1 MSFDLLNS
9 ALNALGEIVSTEPDV
24 LEKHACDW
32 SNVDRQRPLAV
43 LRPRSVAEVAAAL
56 RACHAAGIA
65 VVPQG
70 GLTGLA
76 GGATPQ
82 ANQVVLSLERL
93 KGIEEID
100 RDSATMTV
108 LAGTPLEVAQK
119 AAEEAG
125 LYLALDI
132 GARGT
137 CQIGGN
143 VATNAGGNHVIRY
156 GMARAQVLG
165 LETVLADGTVLSS
178 LTKVM
183 KNNAGYDLNQ
193 LFIGSEGT
201 LGIVTRVV
209 LRLHARPRSKS
220 TALVATTGYEA
231 TVKLLRRLQN
241 TLGDISAFEAM
252 WPDFYRYVTN
262 HPSTGVKPMADTYPF
277 YALTEFRGGEPE
289 RDGAR
294 LEECLG
300 AAIEDG
306 EVVDALIAQ
315 SEREAR
321 SFWTIREGA
330 ALDLQ
335 PYLIN
340 FDVSAPTAQLGALAE
355 RLKAALTARW
365 PEGNFHV
372 YGHIGDGN
380 IHLSAWVGGTLE
392 QVAHEMDEIVY
403 GEVRRIGG
411 SISAEHGIG
420 TLKRAYLGHSRSAAE
435 IDVMRRIKAALDPKG
450 ILNPGKVI

>member
-1 MSFDLLNS
+1 MSSELLTS
-9 ALNALGEIVSTEPDV
+9 TLSTLGEIVSTEPDV

-32 SNVDRQRPLAV
+32 SDVNRQRPLAV
-43 LRPRSVAEVAAAL
+43 LRPRSVAEVSAAL

-76 GGATPQ
+76 GGATPL
-82 ANQVVLSLERL
+82 AGQVVLSLERL

-108 LAGTPLEVAQK
+108 LAGTPLEMAQK

-132 GARGT
+132 GSRGS

-143 VATNAGGNHVIRY
+143 IATNAGGNHVIRY

-165 LETVLADGTVLSS
+165 LETVLADGTVLTALS
-178 LTKVM
+178 KVM

-201 LGIVTRVV
+201 LGIVTRAV
-209 LRLHARPRSKS
+209 LRLHARPRSRS
-220 TALVATTGYEA
+220 TALIATGGYDA
-231 TVKLLRRLQN
+231 AVRVLRRLQAE
-241 TLGDISAFEAM
+241 LGEVSGFEAM
-252 WPDFYRYVTN
+252 WPDFYRYVTQ
-262 HPSTGVKPMADTYPF
+262 HAGIRPMADTHPY
-277 YALTEFRGGEPE
+277 YALTEFQGSEPE
-289 RDGAR
+289 RDGTR

-300 AAIEDG
+300 AAIEAGDAL
-306 EVVDALIAQ
+306 DALIAQ

-321 SFWTIREGA
+321 SFWKIREGEP
-330 ALDLQ
+330 LDRL

-340 FDVSAPTAQLGALAE
+340 FDVSAPTAQLGALGD
-355 RLKAALTARW
+355 RLKASLAARW
-365 PEGNFHV
+365 PDGLFFV
-372 YGHIGDGN
+372 YGHVGDGN
-380 IHLSAWVGGTLE
+380 IHLSGWAGGTMDA
-392 QVAHEMDEIVY
+392 VAHDMDEIVY

-420 TLKRAYLGHSRSAAE
+420 TLKRDYLGHSRSAAE
-435 IDVMRRIKAALDPKG
+435 IAVMRRIKAALDPKG

>member
-1 MSFDLLNS
+1 MSSELSIS
-9 ALNALGEIVSTEPDV
+9 ALNALGEIVSTESDV

-32 SNVDRQRPLAV
+32 SGVNHQRPLAV
-43 LRPRSVAEVAAAL
+43 LRPRSVAEVSAAL

-82 ANQVVLSLERL
+82 AGQVVLSLERL
-93 KGIEEID
+93 KGIEEVD

-108 LAGTPLEVAQK
+108 LAGTPLEMAQK
-119 AAEEAG
+119 AAEDAG

-132 GARGT
+132 GSRGS

-143 VATNAGGNHVIRY
+143 IATNAGGNHVIRY

-165 LETVLADGTVLSS
+165 LETVLADGTILTALS
-178 LTKVM
+178 KVM

-201 LGIVTRVV
+201 LGIVTRAV
-209 LRLHARPRSKS
+209 LRLHAKPRSKS
-220 TALVATTGYEA
+220 TALIATAGYDA
-231 TVKLLRRLQN
+231 AVRVLRRLQAE
-241 TLGDISAFEAM
+241 LGEVSGFEAM
-252 WPDFYRYVTN
+252 WPHFYRYVTE
-262 HPSTGVKPMADTYPF
+262 HAGIKPMAETHPF
-277 YALTEFRGGEPE
+277 YALTEFQGSEPE
-289 RDGAR
+289 RDGMR
-294 LEECLG
+294 LEDCLG
-300 AAIEDG
+300 AAIEAGDAL
-306 EVVDALIAQ
+306 DALIAQ

-321 SFWTIREGA
+321 SFWKIREGEP
-330 ALDLQ
+330 LDRL

-340 FDVSAPTAQLGALAE
+340 FDVSAPTAQLGALGE
-355 RLKAALTARW
+355 RLKAALIARW
-365 PEGNFHV
+365 PEGLFFV
-372 YGHIGDGN
+372 YGHVGDGN
-380 IHLSAWVGGTLE
+380 IHLSAWAGGTMDA
-392 QVAHEMDEIVY
+392 VAHEMDEIVY

>member
-1 MSFDLLNS
+1 MSSELLNA
-9 ALNALGEIVSTEPDV
+9 ALNALGEIVSIEPDV
-24 LEKHACDW
+24 LDKHACDW
-32 SNVDRQRPLAV
+32 SDVNRQRPLAV
-43 LRPRSVAEVAAAL
+43 LRPRSVAEVSAAL

-82 ANQVVLSLERL
+82 AGQAVLSLERL

-108 LAGTPLEVAQK
+108 LAGTPLEMAQK
-119 AAEEAG
+119 AAEDAG

-132 GARGT
+132 GSRGS
-137 CQIGGN
+137 CQVGGN
-143 VATNAGGNHVIRY
+143 IATNAGGNHVIRY

-165 LETVLADGTVLSS
+165 LETVLADGTILSA

-201 LGIVTRVV
+201 LGIVTRAV
-209 LRLHARPRSKS
+209 LRLRARPRSKS
-220 TALVATTGYEA
+220 TALIASAGFDAAVRI
-231 TVKLLRRLQN
+231 LRQLQAE
-241 TLGDISAFEAM
+241 LGEISGFEAM
-252 WPDFYRYVTN
+252 WPDFYRYVTE
-262 HPSTGVKPMADTYPF
+262 HGGVRPMTDTHPF
-277 YALTEFRGGEPE
+277 YALTEFQGNESD

-294 LEECLG
+294 LEESLT
-300 AAIEDG
+300 AAIETG
-306 EVVDALIAQ
+306 DALDAVIAQ

-321 SFWTIREGA
+321 SFWKIREGEP
-330 ALDLQ
+330 LDRL

-340 FDVSAPTAQLGALAE
+340 FDVSAPTAQLGALGE
-355 RLKAALTARW
+355 RLKASLGARW
-365 PEGNFHV
+365 PEGLFFV

-380 IHLSAWVGGTLE
+380 IHLSGWAGGTMDA
-392 QVAHEMDEIVY
+392 VAHEMDEIVY

>member
-1 MSFDLLNS
+1 
-9 ALNALGEIVSTEPDV
+9 LGEIVSIEPDV

-32 SNVDRQRPLAV
+32 SNVNRQRPLAV
-43 LRPRSVAEVAAAL
+43 LRPRSVAEVSAAL
-56 RACHAAGIA
+56 RACHAAGLA

-93 KGIEEID
+93 KGVEEID

-108 LAGTPLEVAQK
+108 LAGTPLEMAQK
-119 AAEEAG
+119 AAEDAG

-132 GARGT
+132 GSRGS
-137 CQIGGN
+137 CQVGGN
-143 VATNAGGNHVIRY
+143 IATNAGGNHVIRY

-165 LETVLADGTVLSS
+165 LETVLADGTILSA

-201 LGIVTRVV
+201 LGVVTRAV
-209 LRLHARPRSKS
+209 LRLHAKPRSRS
-220 TALVATTGYEA
+220 TALIATTGYEA
-231 TVKLLRRLQN
+231 TVRLLRRLQE
-241 TLGDISAFEAM
+241 TLGEISAFEAM

-262 HPSTGVKPMADTYPF
+262 HPATGVKPMADDQPF
-277 YALTEFRGGEPE
+277 YALTEFQGSESE
-289 RDGAR
+289 RDRER

-306 EVVDALIAQ
+306 DVLDALIAQ

-321 SFWTIREGA
+321 SFWKIREGEP
-330 ALDLQ
+330 LDLM
-335 PYLIN
+335 PYVIN
-340 FDVSAPTAQLGALAE
+340 FDVSAPTAQLGALGD

-365 PEGNFHV
+365 PDGLFFV

-380 IHLSAWVGGTLE
+380 IHLSGWAGGTMDA
-392 QVAHEMDEIVY
+392 VAHEMDEIVY
-403 GEVRRIGG
+403 GEVRQIGG

-420 TLKRAYLGHSRSAAE
+420 TLKRDYLGHSRSAAE
-435 IDVMRRIKAALDPKG
+435 IEVMRRIKAALDPKG

>member
-1 MSFDLLNS
+1 MPSELLHS
-9 ALNALGEIVSTEPDV
+9 ALKTLGEIVSTEPDV

-32 SNVDRQRPLAV
+32 SNVNRQRPLAV
-43 LRPRSVAEVAAAL
+43 LRPRSVAEVSAAL

-82 ANQVVLSLERL
+82 AHQVVLSLERL

-108 LAGTPLEVAQK
+108 LAGTPLEMAQK
-119 AAEEAG
+119 AADDAG
-125 LYLALDI
+125 LYLGLDI
-132 GARGT
+132 GSRGS

-143 VATNAGGNHVIRY
+143 IATNAGGNHVIRY

-165 LETVLADGTVLSS
+165 LETVLADGTILTALS
-178 LTKVM
+178 KVM

-201 LGIVTRVV
+201 LGIVTRAV

-220 TALVATTGYEA
+220 TALIATPGYDA
-231 TVKLLRRLQN
+231 AVRVLRRLQAE
-241 TLGDISAFEAM
+241 LGEVSGFESM
-252 WPDFYRYVTN
+252 WPDFYRYVTE
-262 HPSTGVKPMADTYPF
+262 HAGLKPMADSHPF
-277 YALTEFRGGEPE
+277 YALTEFQGNEPE

-294 LEECLG
+294 LEQCLA
-300 AAIEDG
+300 AAIDTG
-306 EVVDALIAQ
+306 DALDALIAQ

-321 SFWTIREGA
+321 SFWTIREGEP
-330 ALDLQ
+330 LDRL

-340 FDVSAPTAQLGALAE
+340 FDVSAPTAQLGALGD
-355 RLKAALTARW
+355 RLKASLAARW
-365 PEGNFHV
+365 PDGLFFV

-380 IHLSAWVGGTLE
+380 IHLSAWAGGAME

-420 TLKRAYLGHSRSAAE
+420 TLKRDYLGHSRTTAE

>member
-1 MSFDLLNS
+1 MSID
-9 ALNALGEIVSTEPDV
+9 ALKVLGEMVSIETDV
-24 LEKHACDW
+24 LDKHACDW
-32 SNVDRQRPLAV
+32 SGVNPRRPLAV
-43 LRPRSVAEVAAAL
+43 LRPRTVQEVSTAL
-56 RACHAAGIA
+56 RTCNDANIA

-82 ANQVVLSLERL
+82 AGQVVLSLERL
-93 KGIEEID
+93 KGVEEID

-108 LAGTPLEVAQK
+108 LAGTPLEVAQR

-132 GARGT
+132 GSRGS

-165 LETVLADGTVLSS
+165 LETVLADGTILTS

-201 LGIVTRVV
+201 LGVVTRVV
-209 LRLHARPRSKS
+209 LRLHARPLTKS
-220 TALVATTGYEA
+220 TALIATAGYDA
-231 TVKLLRRLQN
+231 TVRLLRRLQAS
-241 TLGDISAFEAM
+241 LGEVSAFEAM
-252 WPDFYRYVTN
+252 WPGFYRYVTD
-262 HPSTGVKPMADTYPF
+262 HPKTGVKPMADDHPF
-277 YALTEFRGGEPE
+277 YALIEFQGSEPE
-289 RDGAR
+289 RDRAR
-294 LEECLG
+294 LEETLG
-300 AAIEDG
+300 AAIEAG
-306 EVVDALIAQ
+306 EALDALIAQ

-321 SFWTIREGA
+321 DFWRIREGE
-330 ALDLQ
+330 ALDLL

-340 FDVSAPTAQLGALAE
+340 FDVSAPTAQLGALAD
-355 RLKAALTARW
+355 RLKAALMARW
-365 PEGNFHV
+365 PEGLFFV

-380 IHLSAWVGGTLE
+380 IHLSAWAGGTME

-420 TLKRAYLGHSRSAAE
+420 TLKRDYLGHSRSAAE
-435 IDVMRRIKAALDPKG
+435 IGAMRRIKSALDPKG

>member
-1 MSFDLLNS
+1 MSFDLLS
-9 ALNALGEIVSTEPDV
+9 SLGDMVSQEPDV
-24 LEKHACDW
+24 LDRHACDW
-32 SNVDRQRPLAV
+32 SGLNVQRPVAV
-43 LRPRSVAEVAAAL
+43 LRPRSVAEVSAAL
-56 RACHAAGIA
+56 RLCHDAGIA

-82 ANQVVLSLERL
+82 AGQVVLSLERL

-108 LAGTPLEVAQK
+108 LAGTPLEAAQR

-132 GARGT
+132 GARGS

-143 VATNAGGNHVIRY
+143 IATNAGGNHVIRY

-165 LETVLADGTVLSS
+165 LETVLADGTVLTALS
-178 LTKVM
+178 KVM

-201 LGIVTRVV
+201 LGVVTRAV
-209 LRLHARPRSKS
+209 LRLRARPQSRT
-220 TALVATTGYEA
+220 TALVAAAGYDA
-231 TVKLLRRLQN
+231 TVRLLRRLQAS
-241 TLGDISAFEAM
+241 LGEVSAFEAM
-252 WPDFYRYVTN
+252 WPEFYRYVASRAAIAT
-262 HPSTGVKPMADTYPF
+262 KPLADEYPF
-277 YALTEFRGGEPE
+277 YALTEFEGSEAE
-289 RDGAR
+289 RDRGR

-300 AAIEDG
+300 AAIEAG
-306 EVVDALIAQ
+306 EALDAVIAQ
-315 SEREAR
+315 SERQAR
-321 SFWTIREGA
+321 DFWVIREGEP
-330 ALDLQ
+330 LDQL
-335 PYLIN
+335 PYLVN
-340 FDVSAPTAQLGALAE
+340 FDVSAPTAQLGELAQ
-355 RLKAALTARW
+355 RLASALTARW
-365 PEGNFHV
+365 PEGQFYV
-372 YGHIGDGN
+372 YGHVGDGN

-392 QVAHEMDEIVY
+392 QVTHEMDDIVY

-420 TLKRAYLGHSRSAAE
+420 TLKRAYLGHSRSPAE

-450 ILNPGKVI
+450 ILNPGKVL

>member
-1 MSFDLLNS
+1 MSFDPLS
-9 ALNALGEIVSTEPDV
+9 KLNALGEIVSTEPDV

-32 SNVDRQRPLAV
+32 SNVNRQRPLAV
-43 LRPRSVAEVAAAL
+43 LRPRSVAEVSASL
-56 RACHAAGIA
+56 RTCHAAGIA

-82 ANQVVLSLERL
+82 AGQVVLSLERL

-108 LAGTPLEVAQK
+108 LAGTPLEMAQK

-132 GARGT
+132 GSRGS

-143 VATNAGGNHVIRY
+143 IATNAGGNHVIRY

-165 LETVLADGTVLSS
+165 LETVLADGTVLTALS
-178 LTKVM
+178 KVM

-201 LGIVTRVV
+201 LGIVTRAV

-220 TALVATTGYEA
+220 TALVATSGYDA
-231 TVKLLRRLQN
+231 AVRVLRRLQAE
-241 TLGDISAFEAM
+241 LGEVSGFEAM
-252 WPDFYRYVTN
+252 WPDFYRYVTDK
-262 HPSTGVKPMADTYPF
+262 SGIKPMAGTHPF
-277 YALTEFRGGEPE
+277 YALTEFQGNEPE
-289 RDGAR
+289 RDGVR

-300 AAIEDG
+300 AAIEAG
-306 EVVDALIAQ
+306 DALDAIVAQ

-321 SFWTIREGA
+321 SFWNIREGEP
-330 ALDLQ
+330 LDRL

-340 FDVSAPTAQLGALAE
+340 FDVSAPTALLGALGD
-355 RLKAALTARW
+355 RLKAALAARW
-365 PEGNFHV
+365 PEGLFFV
-372 YGHIGDGN
+372 YGHVGDGN
-380 IHLSAWVGGTLE
+380 IHLSGWAGGTMD

-420 TLKRAYLGHSRSAAE
+420 TLKRDYLGYSRSAAE
-435 IDVMRRIKAALDPKG
+435 IEVMRRIKAALDPKG

>member
-1 MSFDLLNS
+1 
-9 ALNALGEIVSTEPDV
+9 
-24 LEKHACDW
+24 
-32 SNVDRQRPLAV
+32 
-43 LRPRSVAEVAAAL
+43 
-56 RACHAAGIA
+56 

-76 GGATPQ
+76 GGATPEAGQ
-82 ANQVVLSLERL
+82 IVLSLERL

-100 RDSATMTV
+100 SDSATMTV

-132 GARGT
+132 GSRGS

-165 LETVLADGTVLSS
+165 LETVLADGTILTS

-209 LRLHARPRSKS
+209 LRLHPRPQGKT
-220 TALVATTGYEA
+220 TALIATAGYDA
-231 TVKLLRRLQN
+231 TVRLLRRLQRN
-241 TLGDISAFEAM
+241 LGEVSAFEAM
-252 WPDFYRYVTN
+252 WPDFYRFVTD
-262 HPSTGVKPMADTYPF
+262 HPSSRVKPMADTHPF
-277 YALTEFRGGEPE
+277 YALTEFHGNEPE
-289 RDGAR
+289 RDR
-294 LEECLG
+294 TQLEECLG
-300 AAIEDG
+300 AAIEEGDAL
-306 EVVDALIAQ
+306 DALIAQ

-321 SFWTIREGA
+321 SFWTIREGEP
-330 ALDLQ
+330 LDKL

-340 FDVSAPTAQLGALAE
+340 FDVSAPTARLGELADD
-355 RLKAALTARW
+355 LKAKLTARW
-365 PEGNFHV
+365 PEGLFFV

-380 IHLSAWVGGTLE
+380 IHLSAWAGGTMD
-392 QVAHEMDEIVY
+392 QVAHEMDDIVY
-403 GEVRRIGG
+403 DEVRRIGG
-411 SISAEHGIG
+411 SISAEHGVG

>member
-1 MSFDLLNS
+1 MIPDLLTR
-9 ALNALGEIVSTEPDV
+9 LGDMVSTEPDV
-24 LEKHACDW
+24 LDKHACDW

-43 LRPRSVAEVAAAL
+43 LRPRSVAEVSLAL
-56 RACHAAGIA
+56 KSCNELGLA

-76 GGATPQ
+76 GGATPKAGQ
-82 ANQVVLSLERL
+82 IVLSLERL
-93 KGIEEID
+93 KGVEEVD

-108 LAGTPLEVAQK
+108 LAGTPLEAAQK
-119 AAEEAG
+119 AAAEAG

-132 GARGT
+132 GSRGS

-143 VATNAGGNHVIRY
+143 IATNAGGNHVIRY

-165 LETVLADGTVLSS
+165 LETVLADGTVLTS

-201 LGIVTRVV
+201 LGVVTRVV
-209 LRLHARPRSKS
+209 LRLHAQPQSKI
-220 TALVATTGYEA
+220 TALIATPDYAA
-231 TVKLLRRLQN
+231 TVKLLRRLQGS
-241 TLGDISAFEAM
+241 LGELSAFEAM
-252 WPDFYRYVTN
+252 WPGFYRYVVE
-262 HPSTGVKPMADTYPF
+262 HPTTGVKPLATDHPF
-277 YALTEFRGGEPE
+277 HALIEYQGSEAE
-289 RDGAR
+289 RDRERFEA
-294 LEECLG
+294 CLG
-300 AAIEDG
+300 TAIEAGEALDG
-306 EVVDALIAQ
+306 VIAQ

-330 ALDLQ
+330 ALDLL

-340 FDVSAPTAQLGALAE
+340 FDVSAPTAQLGDLAE
-355 RLKAALTARW
+355 RLSVALRKRW
-365 PEGNFHV
+365 PDGQFYV
-372 YGHIGDGN
+372 YGHVGDGN
-380 IHLSAWVGGTLE
+380 IHLSAYAGGTME
-392 QVAHEMDEIVY
+392 SVAHAMDEIVY
-403 GEVRRIGG
+403 DEVRRIGG

-435 IDVMRRIKAALDPKG
+435 IAVMRKIKAALDPKG
-450 ILNPGKVI
+450 TLNPGKVI

>member
-1 MSFDLLNS
+1 LERLKS
-9 ALNALGEIVSTEPDV
+9 LGEMVSTEPDV

-32 SNVDRQRPLAV
+32 SGVNRQQPLAV
-43 LRPRSVAEVAAAL
+43 LRPRSVAEVSAAL
-56 RACHAAGIA
+56 RLCHDAGIA

-82 ANQVVLSLERL
+82 AGQAVLSLERL

-108 LAGTPLEVAQK
+108 LAGTPLEMAQR
-119 AAEEAG
+119 AAEETG

-132 GARGT
+132 GSRGS

-165 LETVLADGTVLSS
+165 LETVLADGTILGA
-178 LTKVM
+178 LTKVL

-209 LRLHARPRSKS
+209 LRLHPRPRGKS
-220 TALVATTGYEA
+220 TALIATAGYDA
-231 TVKLLRRLQN
+231 TVRLLRRLQDG
-241 TLGDISAFEAM
+241 LGGLSAFEAM
-252 WPDFYRYVTN
+252 WPEFYRYVTD
-262 HPSTGVKPMADTYPF
+262 HPSTGAKPMADTHPF
-277 YALTEFRGGEPE
+277 YALAEFQGSEPD
-289 RDGAR
+289 RDGSR
-294 LEECLG
+294 LEECLA
-300 AAIEDG
+300 AAIESGDAL
-306 EVVDALIAQ
+306 DALIAQ

-330 ALDLQ
+330 ALDTL

-340 FDVSAPTAQLGALAE
+340 FDVSAPTSQLGTLAE
-355 RLKAALTARW
+355 QLSSTLRARW
-365 PEGNFHV
+365 PEGLFVV

-380 IHLSAWVGGTLE
+380 IHLSAWAGGTLDA
-392 QVAHEMDEIVY
+392 VAHEMDEIVY

-420 TLKRAYLGHSRSAAE
+420 TLKRAYLGHSRSEAE
-435 IDVMRRIKAALDPKG
+435 IEVMRRIKKALDPKG

>member
-1 MSFDLLNS
+1 MSLDVLNE
-9 ALNALGEIVSTEPDV
+9 LGEIVSAEPDV
-24 LEKHACDW
+24 LDKHACDW
-32 SNVDRQRPLAV
+32 SNVGRQRPLAV
-43 LRPRSVAEVAAAL
+43 LRPRSVQEVSAAL
-56 RACHAAGIA
+56 RVCNAADIA

-76 GGATPQ
+76 GGATPR
-82 ANQVVLSLERL
+82 AGQVVLSLERL

-100 RDSATMTV
+100 RDGATMTV
-108 LAGTPLEVAQK
+108 LAGTPLESAQR

-132 GARGT
+132 GSRGS

-165 LETVLADGTVLSS
+165 LETVLADGTILSA

-209 LRLHARPRSKS
+209 LRLHAKPHGKS
-220 TALVATTGYEA
+220 TALVATPGYEA
-231 TVKLLRRLQN
+231 TVKLLRRLQAS
-241 TLGDISAFEAM
+241 LGEVSAFEAM
-252 WPDFYRYVTN
+252 WPGFYRFVAN
-262 HPSTGVKPMADTYPF
+262 HAATGAKPLADDHPF
-277 YALTEFRGGEPE
+277 YALTEFHGSEPE
-289 RDGAR
+289 RDSAR

-300 AAIEDG
+300 EAIEAGDAI
-306 EVVDALIAQ
+306 DALIAQ

-321 SFWTIREGA
+321 SFWRIREGE
-330 ALDLQ
+330 ALDRL

-340 FDVSAPTAQLGALAE
+340 FDVSAPTAQLGELAE
-355 RLKAALTARW
+355 RLTGSLTGRW
-365 PEGNFHV
+365 PDGQFYV
-372 YGHIGDGN
+372 YGHVGDGN
-380 IHLSAWVGGTLE
+380 IHLSAWAGGTL
-392 QVAHEMDEIVY
+392 QSVAHEMDEIVY
-403 GEVRRIGG
+403 GEVRRIAG

-420 TLKRAYLGHSRSAAE
+420 TLKRAYLGHSRSPAE
-435 IDVMRRIKAALDPKG
+435 IEVMRRIKAALDPKG

>member
-1 MSFDLLNS
+1 MTFDPLIK
-9 ALNALGEIVSTEPDV
+9 LNALGEIVSTAPDV
-24 LEKHACDW
+24 LEQHACDW
-32 SNVDRQRPLAV
+32 SNVNRQRPLAV
-43 LRPRSVAEVAAAL
+43 LRPRSVAEVSESL
-56 RACHAAGIA
+56 RACHAVGIA

-82 ANQVVLSLERL
+82 ADQVVLSLERL
-93 KGIEEID
+93 KGVEEID

-132 GARGT
+132 GSRGS

-143 VATNAGGNHVIRY
+143 IATNAGGNHVIRY

-165 LETVLADGTVLSS
+165 LETVLADGTVLTALS
-178 LTKVM
+178 KVM
-183 KNNAGYDLNQ
+183 KNNTGYDLNQ

-201 LGIVTRVV
+201 LGIVTRAV

-220 TALVATTGYEA
+220 TALVATSGFDA
-231 TVKLLRRLQN
+231 AVRVLRRLQSE
-241 TLGDISAFEAM
+241 LGEVSGFEAM
-252 WPDFYRYVTN
+252 WPDFYRYVTDKAGI
-262 HPSTGVKPMADTYPF
+262 TPMADMHPF
-277 YALTEFRGGEPE
+277 YALTELQGNEPE
-289 RDGAR
+289 RDGTR

-300 AAIEDG
+300 VAIEAG
-306 EVVDALIAQ
+306 DALDAVIAQ

-321 SFWTIREGA
+321 SFWKIREGEP
-330 ALDLQ
+330 LDRL

-340 FDVSAPTAQLGALAE
+340 FDVSAPTAQLGALGD
-355 RLKAALTARW
+355 RLKAALIGRW
-365 PEGNFHV
+365 PEGLFFV
-372 YGHIGDGN
+372 YGHVGDGN
-380 IHLSAWVGGTLE
+380 IHVSGWAGGSME

-420 TLKRAYLGHSRSAAE
+420 TLKRDYLGHSRSAAE
-435 IDVMRRIKAALDPKG
+435 IAVMRRIKAALDPKG

>member
-1 MSFDLLNS
+1 MELPEALRALGDLASTDPDLL
-9 ALNALGEIVSTEPDV
+9 DR
-24 LEKHACDW
+24 HACDW
-32 SNVDRQRPLAV
+32 SNVDRQRPRAV
-43 LRPRSVAEVAAAL
+43 LRPRSVAEVSRAL
-56 RACHAAGIA
+56 KICNDLNLA

-76 GGATPQ
+76 GGATPRAGQ
-82 ANQVVLSLERL
+82 IVLSLERL

-108 LAGTPLEVAQK
+108 LAGTPLEAAQK
-119 AAEEAG
+119 AAAEAG

-132 GARGT
+132 GSRGS
-137 CQIGGN
+137 CQVGGN
-143 VATNAGGNHVIRY
+143 IATNAGGNHVIRY

-165 LETVLADGTVLSS
+165 LETVLADGTVLTS

-201 LGIVTRVV
+201 LGVVTRAV
-209 LRLHARPRSKS
+209 LRLHAQPQSKT
-220 TALVATTGYEA
+220 TALIATPDYAA
-231 TVKLLRRLQN
+231 TVKLLRRLQAE
-241 TLGDISAFEAM
+241 LGEVSGFEAM
-252 WPDFYRYVTN
+252 WPDFYRYVVE
-262 HPSTGVKPMADTYPF
+262 HPTTGVKPLAADHPF
-277 YALTEFRGGEPE
+277 YALVEFQGNEAE
-289 RDGAR
+289 RDRAR
-294 LEECLG
+294 FEACLG
-300 AAIEDG
+300 EAIEAGEALDG
-306 EVVDALIAQ
+306 VIAQ

-330 ALDLQ
+330 PLDMH

-355 RLKAALTARW
+355 RLNAALLARW
-365 PEGNFHV
+365 PEGHFYV
-372 YGHIGDGN
+372 YGHVGDGN
-380 IHLSAWVGGTLE
+380 IHLSAYAGGSMAS
-392 QVAHEMDEIVY
+392 VAHEMDDIVY
-403 GEVRRIGG
+403 DEVRRIGG
-411 SISAEHGIG
+411 SVSAEHGIG

-435 IDVMRRIKAALDPKG
+435 IAVMRKIKAALDPRG

>member
-1 MSFDLLNS
+1 MPVSHL
-9 ALNALGEIVSTEPDV
+9 APLGEIVSTDPDV
-24 LEKHACDW
+24 LDRHACDW

-43 LRPRSVAEVAAAL
+43 LRPRSVAEVSRAL
-56 RACHAAGIA
+56 NVCNDAGIA

-76 GGATPQ
+76 GGATPR
-82 ANQVVLSLERL
+82 AGQVVLSLELL
-93 KGIEEID
+93 KGVEEVD

-108 LAGTPLEVAQK
+108 LAGTPLQAAQQ
-119 AAEEAG
+119 AAEDAG

-132 GARGT
+132 GSRGS

-165 LETVLADGTVLSS
+165 LETVLADGTVLSA

-201 LGIVTRVV
+201 LGVVTRVV
-209 LRLHARPRSKS
+209 LRLHPQPRGKS
-220 TALVATTGYEA
+220 TALVAATGFDA
-231 TVKLLRRLQN
+231 TVRLLRRLQSA
-241 TLGDISAFEAM
+241 LGEVSAFEAM
-252 WPDFYRYVTN
+252 WPDFYRYVSN
-262 HPSTGVKPMADTYPF
+262 HPATGAKPLSDEYPF
-277 YALTEFRGGEPE
+277 YALTEFHGAEPE
-289 RDGAR
+289 RDGTR
-294 LEECLG
+294 LEECLA
-300 AAIEDG
+300 AAIEAGDA
-306 EVVDALIAQ
+306 VDALIAQ

-321 SFWTIREGA
+321 SFWSIREGA
-330 ALDLQ
+330 AIDQL
-335 PYLIN
+335 PYVIN
-340 FDVSAPTAQLGALAE
+340 FDVSAPTAQLGGLGD
-355 RLKAALTARW
+355 RLKAALSARW
-365 PEGNFHV
+365 PAGQFYV

-380 IHLSAWVGGTLE
+380 IHLSAYAGGTLD

-420 TLKRAYLGHSRSAAE
+420 TLKRAYLGHSRSEAE
-435 IDVMRRIKAALDPKG
+435 IAIMRRIKSALDPKG

>member
-1 MSFDLLNS
+1 MSSDPPT
-9 ALNALGEIVSTEPDV
+9 ATLNALGDIVSTEADV
-24 LEKHACDW
+24 LETHACDW
-32 SNVDRQRPLAV
+32 SGVNRQRPRAV
-43 LRPRSVAEVAAAL
+43 LRPRSVEEVSAAL

-82 ANQVVLSLERL
+82 AGQVVLSLEWL

-100 RDSATMTV
+100 CDSATMTV

-119 AAEEAG
+119 AAEAAG

-132 GARGT
+132 GSRGS

-165 LETVLADGTVLSS
+165 LETVLADGTILSA
-178 LTKVM
+178 LTKVI

-201 LGIVTRVV
+201 LGIVTRAV
-209 LRLHARPRSKS
+209 LRLHPPPRSKN
-220 TALVATTGYEA
+220 TALVATAGYDE
-231 TVKLLRRLQN
+231 TVRLLRRLQG
-241 TLGDISAFEAM
+241 TLGGISGFEAM
-252 WPDFYRYVTN
+252 WPEFYRYVTG
-262 HPSTGVKPMADTYPF
+262 HPSTGTKPMTDARPF
-277 YALTEFRGGEPE
+277 YALVEFQGSEAE

-294 LEECLG
+294 LEECL
-300 AAIEDG
+300 AEAIEAG
-306 EVVDALIAQ
+306 EVLDALIAQ

-321 SFWTIREGA
+321 GFWTIREGA
-330 ALDLQ
+330 ALDQL

-340 FDVSAPTAQLGALAE
+340 FDVSAPTAQLGLLAE
-355 RLKAALTARW
+355 RLTTALNARW
-365 PEGNFHV
+365 RKGLFFV

-380 IHLSAWVGGTLE
+380 IHLSAWAGGTMGE
-392 QVAHEMDEIVY
+392 VAHEMDEIVY

-435 IDVMRRIKAALDPKG
+435 IEVMRRIKAALDPKG

>member
-1 MSFDLLNS
+1 MSSELLNS

-32 SNVDRQRPLAV
+32 SNVNRQRPLAV
-43 LRPRSVAEVAAAL
+43 LRPRSVAEVAKVL
-56 RACHAAGIA
+56 RACHAAGLA

-93 KGIEEID
+93 KGVEEID

-108 LAGTPLEVAQK
+108 LAGTPLEMAQK
-119 AAEEAG
+119 AAEDAG

-132 GARGT
+132 GSRGS
-137 CQIGGN
+137 CQVGGN
-143 VATNAGGNHVIRY
+143 IATNAGGNHVIRY

-165 LETVLADGTVLSS
+165 LETVLADGTVLTA

-201 LGIVTRVV
+201 LGVVTRAV
-209 LRLHARPRSKS
+209 LRLHARPRSTS
-220 TALVATTGYEA
+220 TALIATPGYDA
-231 TVKLLRRLQN
+231 AVRVLRRLQE
-241 TLGDISAFEAM
+241 TLGEVSAFEAM

-262 HPSTGVKPMADTYPF
+262 HPATGVKPMADDQPF
-277 YALTEFRGGEPE
+277 YALTEFQGGEPE
-289 RDGAR
+289 RDRER

-306 EVVDALIAQ
+306 DVLDALIAQ

-321 SFWTIREGA
+321 SFWKIREGEP
-330 ALDLQ
+330 LDLM
-335 PYLIN
+335 PYVIN
-340 FDVSAPTAQLGALAE
+340 FDVSAPTAQLGALGE
-355 RLKAALTARW
+355 RLKASLTERW
-365 PEGNFHV
+365 PDGLFFV
-372 YGHIGDGN
+372 YGHVGDGN
-380 IHLSAWVGGTLE
+380 IHLSCWAGGTMD

-420 TLKRAYLGHSRSAAE
+420 TLKRDYLGHSRSAAE
-435 IDVMRRIKAALDPKG
+435 IEVMRRIKAALDPKG

>member
-1 MSFDLLNS
+1 MSSELLIS
-9 ALNALGEIVSTEPDV
+9 ALNALGEIMSSDPSV

-32 SNVDRQRPLAV
+32 SNVNRQRPLAV
-43 LRPRSVAEVAAAL
+43 LRPCSVAEVSAAL

-93 KGIEEID
+93 TGIEEVD

-108 LAGTPLEVAQK
+108 LAGTPLEMAQR

-132 GARGT
+132 GSRGS

-143 VATNAGGNHVIRY
+143 IATNAGGNHVIRY

-165 LETVLADGTVLSS
+165 LETVLADGTILTG

-201 LGIVTRVV
+201 LGIVTRAV
-209 LRLHARPRSKS
+209 LRLHAKPRSKS
-220 TALVATTGYEA
+220 TALIATGGFDA
-231 TVKLLRRLQN
+231 AVRVLRRLQAE
-241 TLGDISAFEAM
+241 LGEVSGFEAM
-252 WPDFYRYVTN
+252 WPDFYRYVTDQAG
-262 HPSTGVKPMADTYPF
+262 TKPMTDSHPF
-277 YALTEFRGGEPE
+277 YALCEFQGSEPE

-294 LEECLG
+294 LEECLA
-300 AAIEDG
+300 AAIETRDAL
-306 EVVDALIAQ
+306 DALIAQ

-321 SFWTIREGA
+321 SFWTIREGEP
-330 ALDLQ
+330 LDRL

-340 FDVSAPTAQLGALAE
+340 FDVSAPTAQLGALGD
-355 RLKAALTARW
+355 RLKASLGAHW
-365 PEGNFHV
+365 PEGLFFV

-380 IHLSAWVGGTLE
+380 IHLSAWAGGTMQ

-420 TLKRAYLGHSRSAAE
+420 TLKRDYLGHSRSAAE
-435 IDVMRRIKAALDPKG
+435 IDVMRRIKAALDPKN

>member
-1 MSFDLLNS
+1 
-9 ALNALGEIVSTEPDV
+9 

-32 SNVDRQRPLAV
+32 SNVNRQRPLAV
-43 LRPRSVAEVAAAL
+43 LRPRSVAEVAAAM

-82 ANQVVLSLERL
+82 AGQVVLSLERL

-108 LAGTPLEVAQK
+108 LAGTPLEMAQK

-132 GARGT
+132 GSRGS

-143 VATNAGGNHVIRY
+143 IATNAGGNHVIRY

-165 LETVLADGTVLSS
+165 LETVLADGTVLTALS
-178 LTKVM
+178 KVM

-201 LGIVTRVV
+201 LGIVTRAVV
-209 LRLHARPRSKS
+209 RLHAKPRSKS
-220 TALVATTGYEA
+220 TALIATAGYDA
-231 TVKLLRRLQN
+231 AVRVLRRLQAE
-241 TLGDISAFEAM
+241 LGEVSGFEAM
-252 WPDFYRYVTN
+252 WPDFYRYVAE
-262 HPSTGVKPMADTYPF
+262 HAALKPMADTYPF
-277 YALTEFRGGEPE
+277 YALCEFQGSEPE

-294 LEECLG
+294 LEDCL
-300 AAIEDG
+300 AATIETGDAL
-306 EVVDALIAQ
+306 DALIAQ

-321 SFWTIREGA
+321 SFWTIREGEP
-330 ALDLQ
+330 LDRL

-340 FDVSAPTAQLGALAE
+340 FDVSAPTAQLGALGD
-355 RLKAALTARW
+355 RLMASLKSRW
-365 PEGNFHV
+365 PEGLFFV

-380 IHLSAWVGGTLE
+380 IHLSAWAGGAMDE
-392 QVAHEMDEIVY
+392 VAHEMDEIVY

-435 IDVMRRIKAALDPKG
+435 IAVMRRIKAALDPKN

>member
-1 MSFDLLNS
+1 MATAFDHLNS
-9 ALNALGEIVSTEPDV
+9 LGDMVSTEPDM
-24 LEKHACDW
+24 LERHACDW
-32 SNVDRQRPLAV
+32 SNVNRQRPLAV
-43 LRPRSVAEVAAAL
+43 LRPHTVAEVSAAL
-56 RACHAAGIA
+56 KACHDAGIA

-82 ANQVVLSLERL
+82 AGQVVLSLERL
-93 KGIEEID
+93 RGVEEID
-100 RDSATMTV
+100 PDSATMIV
-108 LAGTPLEVAQK
+108 LAGTPLEMAQK

-132 GARGT
+132 GSRGS

-143 VATNAGGNHVIRY
+143 IATNAGGNHVIRY

-165 LETVLADGTVLSS
+165 LEAVLADGTVLTS

-201 LGIVTRVV
+201 LGVVTRVV
-209 LRLHARPRSKS
+209 LRLHPRPRSKS
-220 TALVATTGYEA
+220 TTLIATTGYEA
-231 TVKLLRRLQN
+231 TVRVLRRLQRD
-241 TLGDISAFEAM
+241 LGEVSAFEAM
-252 WPDFYRYVTN
+252 WPDFYRYVTD
-262 HPSTGVKPMADTYPF
+262 HPATGIKPMADSHPF
-277 YALTEFRGGEPE
+277 YALAEFQGSEPE

-294 LEECLG
+294 LEECLA
-300 AAIEDG
+300 AAIEADDA
-306 EVVDALIAQ
+306 VDALLAQ

-321 SFWTIREGA
+321 SFWTIREGE
-330 ALDLQ
+330 ALDRL

-340 FDVSAPTAQLGALAE
+340 FDVSAPTVQLGSLADE
-355 RLKAALTARW
+355 LKAKLMARW
-365 PEGNFHV
+365 PDGLFFV

-380 IHLSAWVGGTLE
+380 IHLSAWAGGTMDS
-392 QVAHEMDEIVY
+392 VAHEMDEIVY
-403 GEVRRIGG
+403 GAVRRIGG

-435 IDVMRRIKAALDPKG
+435 IEVMHRIKQALDPKG

>member
-1 MSFDLLNS
+1 MSSELLIS
-9 ALNALGEIVSTEPDV
+9 ALNALGDIVSTEPDV

-32 SNVDRQRPLAV
+32 SNVNRQRPLAV
-43 LRPRSVAEVAAAL
+43 LRPRSVAEVSAAL

-82 ANQVVLSLERL
+82 AGQVVLSLEKL
-93 KGIEEID
+93 KGVEEID
-100 RDSATMTV
+100 RDSAAMTV
-108 LAGTPLEVAQK
+108 LAGTPLEMAQK
-119 AAEEAG
+119 AAEDAG

-132 GARGT
+132 GSRGS

-143 VATNAGGNHVIRY
+143 IATNAGGNHVIRY

-165 LETVLADGTVLSS
+165 LEAVLADGTILSALS
-178 LTKVM
+178 KVM

-201 LGIVTRVV
+201 LGVVTRAV
-209 LRLHARPRSKS
+209 LRLHAKPRSKT
-220 TALVATTGYEA
+220 TALIATTRYDA
-231 TVKLLRRLQN
+231 AVRVLRRLQAE
-241 TLGDISAFEAM
+241 LGEVSGFESM
-252 WPDFYRYVTN
+252 WPDFYRYVTD
-262 HPSTGVKPMADTYPF
+262 SSGIKPLADTHPF
-277 YALTEFRGGEPE
+277 YALIEFQGSEPD

-300 AAIEDG
+300 AAIESGD
-306 EVVDALIAQ
+306 VLDALIAQ

-321 SFWTIREGA
+321 SFWKIREGEP
-330 ALDLQ
+330 LDRL

-340 FDVSAPTAQLGALAE
+340 FDVSAPTAQLGALGD
-355 RLKAALTARW
+355 RLKASLGARW
-365 PEGNFHV
+365 PDGLFFV

-380 IHLSAWVGGTLE
+380 IHLSAWAGGTMA

-403 GEVRRIGG
+403 DEVRRIGG

-420 TLKRAYLGHSRSAAE
+420 TLKRDYLGHSRSAAE
-435 IDVMRRIKAALDPKG
+435 IEVMRRIKAALDPKG

>member
-1 MSFDLLNS
+1 
-9 ALNALGEIVSTEPDV
+9 
-24 LEKHACDW
+24 
-32 SNVDRQRPLAV
+32 
-43 LRPRSVAEVAAAL
+43 
-56 RACHAAGIA
+56 
-65 VVPQG
+65 
-70 GLTGLA
+70 
-76 GGATPQ
+76 
-82 ANQVVLSLERL
+82 L
-93 KGIEEID
+93 KGVEEID

-108 LAGTPLEVAQK
+108 LAGTPLEMAQK

-132 GARGT
+132 GSRGS

-143 VATNAGGNHVIRY
+143 IATNAGGNHVIRY

-165 LETVLADGTVLSS
+165 LETVLADGTVLTA

-201 LGIVTRVV
+201 LGIVTRAV

-220 TALVATTGYEA
+220 TALIATSGYEA
-231 TVKLLRRLQN
+231 AVRVLRRLQAE
-241 TLGDISAFEAM
+241 LGDVSGFEAM

-262 HPSTGVKPMADTYPF
+262 DPATGAKPLPDTHPF
-277 YALTEFRGGEPE
+277 YALTEFQGSEPE

-294 LEECLG
+294 LEECLA
-300 AAIEDG
+300 AAIEGGDAL
-306 EVVDALIAQ
+306 DALIAQ

-321 SFWTIREGA
+321 SFWKIREGEP
-330 ALDLQ
+330 LDRL

-340 FDVSAPTAQLGALAE
+340 FDVSAPTAQLGALGE
-355 RLKAALTARW
+355 RLKAALIARW
-365 PEGNFHV
+365 PEGLFFV

-380 IHLSAWVGGTLE
+380 IHLSGWAGGTME

-420 TLKRAYLGHSRSAAE
+420 TLKRDYLGHSRSPAE
-435 IDVMRRIKAALDPKG
+435 IELMRRIKAALDPKG